1 MIKLFAYL
9 FAYLRY
15 RDVDA
20 AITWLEALGFETTT
34 RQQDDGG
41 ATVDAELR
49 LGDAVVMVAPADEPY
64 ETPKLIGPQRATAST
79 SCRRRRR
86 TPWTALQTGGSSV
99 FAPEK
104 TEWGTERARVLD
116 PEGYEWSFGTY
127 EPGGRW

>member
-1 MIKLFAYL
+1 MSKLFAYL
-9 FAYLRY
+9 SY

-20 AITWLEALGFETTT
+20 AITWLEGLGFETTT
-34 RQQDDGG
+34 RQDDGGG
-41 ATVDAELR
+41 ATVHVELR

-64 ETPKLIGPQRATAST
+64 DTPRLIGRSTGQGVYLLVEDVPAAHRA
-79 SCRRRRR
+79 
-86 TPWTALQTGGSSV
+86 ALRAGGSSV